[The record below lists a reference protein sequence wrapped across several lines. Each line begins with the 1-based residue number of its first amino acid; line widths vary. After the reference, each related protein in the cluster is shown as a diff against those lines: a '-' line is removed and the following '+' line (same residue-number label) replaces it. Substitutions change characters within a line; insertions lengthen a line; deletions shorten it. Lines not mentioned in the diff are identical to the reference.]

1 MDKSLLRRGVFRLL
15 ILLLL
20 AASPVLFPALLLWSE
35 RRLRL
40 ADLREIY
47 VHVWGLMRRGYI

>member
-1 MDKSLLRRGVFRLL
+1 MDKPLLRRTVFRLL

-20 AASPVLFPALLLWSE
+20 AASPILFPVLLLWSE

-40 ADLREIY
+40 ADLREFY
-47 VHVWGLMRRGYI
+47 AHVWGLMRRGYI